1 MNEENGNGGE
11 RNEEKKTE
19 LSAAFE
25 LYRMKSG
32 GD

>member
-1 MNEENGNGGE
+1 MNEENENGGE

-19 LSAAFE
+19 QFAAFD